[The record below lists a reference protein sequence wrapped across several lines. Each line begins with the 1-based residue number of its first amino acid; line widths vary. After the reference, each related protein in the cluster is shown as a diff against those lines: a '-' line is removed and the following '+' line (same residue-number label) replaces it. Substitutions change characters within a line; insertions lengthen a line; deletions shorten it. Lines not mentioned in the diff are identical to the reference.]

1 VKMPR
6 MARTVVVTGAGSG
19 IGRAIAQ
26 AFADNG
32 DRVFACDISQE
43 RIDETIQGIGGD
55 AEGEAFDVTDY
66 ERLDAFLRRADDAGG
81 LGVLVNNAGV
91 FDGYAGVEQTTTQL
105 WQRVLDIN
113 LTGCFFGCKI
123 AAELMTPRGGG
134 RIISIGSIA
143 SFRGG
148 PDGLAYTAAKTGML
162 GLMRRLAFDVGP
174 SGITANTICPGTVS
188 TDIRANSAEI
198 LSETNVDMNRG
209 VGVGLSQE
217 TLDYLIP
224 LRRRGAPED
233 VAALA
238 VFLASEGAGYIT
250 GEAIAVDGGWLSV

>member
-1 VKMPR
+1 MGRAV
-6 MARTVVVTGAGSG
+6 AITGAGSG

-43 RIDETIQGIGGD
+43 RLDETLAALGEG
-55 AEGEAFDVTDY
+55 AEGEAVDVTDY
-66 ERLDAFLRRADDAGG
+66 ERLEAFLRRADEGDG
-81 LGVLVNNAGV
+81 LAVMINNAGV
-91 FDGYAGVEQTTTQL
+91 FDGYAGVAETSKAL
-105 WQRVLDIN
+105 WDRIIDID
-113 LTGCFFGCKI
+113 LTGCFYGCKI
-123 AAELMTPRGGG
+123 AAELMEPRGTG
-134 RIISIGSIA
+134 RIISVGSIA

-174 SGITANTICPGTVS
+174 HGITANVICPGAIA

-198 LSETNVDMNRG
+198 LAETAVDMNRG
-209 VGVGLSQE
+209 VSATFSQE
-217 TLDYLIP
+217 MLDYLIP
-224 LRRRGAPED
+224 VRRRGNPEE

-238 VFLASEGAGYIT
+238 VFLASEGASYIT